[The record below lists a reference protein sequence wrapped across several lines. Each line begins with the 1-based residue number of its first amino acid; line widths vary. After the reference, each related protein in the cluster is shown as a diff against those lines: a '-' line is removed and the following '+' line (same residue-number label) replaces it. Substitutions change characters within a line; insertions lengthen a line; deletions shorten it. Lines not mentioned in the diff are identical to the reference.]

1 MPKKSL
7 HMKILLWGWV
17 IMISALLLTF
27 WFYYGTVAD
36 ELADSSGQNTS
47 KLLNYVRGQI
57 SKSEETPGTPAFQ
70 DQVNKL
76 GHALGIRI
84 TYIKNGKV
92 LADSE
97 VQESR
102 IAKLDDHS
110 NRPEVIAAEAGGAGE
125 NIRFSKTLDTRMLYV
140 AKTMNKEGEFLRLA
154 LPYSVIGDR
163 LDRVKTHFTIILL
176 LIAIGSA
183 LLLIYIGKRTAA
195 AVTEISATARAIGE
209 GDYNKRI
216 RIIPGGEYQLMADS
230 VNTMARKIQGH
241 IEIIEDQKNKL
252 DAIFDNMKEG
262 IMVLD
267 THGKIES
274 VNNSMTEIVPETKE
288 SIGRMPLEVL
298 TRHEIQDSVDAIIN
312 NLNHTTSD
320 SLILDF
326 PDGRS
331 LNVTICSFNDSG
343 NRRKLILVFHD
354 ISEVRRVEM
363 LLRDFVSNA
372 SHQLRT
378 PLTSI
383 KGYAETIIDNPP
395 QDPQILA
402 QFLSIILKNANHMSK
417 VITGM
422 FALARSEFSGKKLRS
437 EPTSLHGTIL
447 HVINNLTRIAAA
459 KEIQIIKGNVPDV
472 LVVGTD
478 EGLIQIFENL
488 LENAIKYAPESS
500 SIKIETMLE
509 EDSIITKVVDEG
521 PGILPSDAERIFER
535 FFKLD
540 ENAVENGSSGL
551 GLAIC
556 RSLVR
561 NFNGD
566 IWVESPADKSTKRG
580 SAFCVK
586 LPVANGE

>member
-7 HMKILLWGWV
+7 HMKILLWGWAV
-17 IMISALLLTF
+17 MLCALLLTF
-27 WFYYGTVAD
+27 WFYYGTVAN
-36 ELADSSGQNTS
+36 ELANSSEQNTS
-47 KLLNYVRGQI
+47 RLLNYVRGQI
-57 SKSEETPGTPAFQ
+57 SKSEETPGTSAFQ
-70 DQVNKL
+70 RQVTQL

-84 TYIKNGKV
+84 TYIKDGKV

-97 VQESR
+97 VKEKR
-102 IAKLDDHS
+102 LPKLDDHS
-110 NRPEVIAAEAGGAGE
+110 NRPEVIAAEASGSGE

-163 LDRVKTHFTIILL
+163 LDRVKIHFAVTLL
-176 LIAIGSA
+176 LIVIGSA
-183 LLLIYIGKRTAA
+183 LLLIYIGKRTSA

-216 RIIPGGEYQLMADS
+216 RIIPGGEYQLLADS

-252 DAIFDNMKEG
+252 DAMFDNMKEG

-267 THGKIES
+267 TDGKIES
-274 VNNSMTEIVPETKE
+274 VNNSMTEIVPETKD
-288 SIGRMPLEVL
+288 SKGRMPLEVL
-298 TRHEIQDSVDAIIN
+298 TRHEIQDSVDTIISN
-312 NLNHTTSD
+312 SNDTKSD
-320 SLILDF
+320 SIILDF

-331 LNVTICSFNDSG
+331 LNVTICSFNDSS

-354 ISEVRRVEM
+354 ISEVRRIEM
-363 LLRDFVSNA
+363 ILRDFVSNA

-383 KGYAETIIDNPP
+383 KGYTETIIDNPP
-395 QDPQILA
+395 QDSQTLSK
-402 QFLSIILKNANHMSK
+402 FLNIILENANHMSK

-422 FALARSEFSGKKLRS
+422 FALARSEYSGKKLRS
-437 EPTSLHGTIL
+437 EPTNLNATIL
-447 HVINNLTRIAAA
+447 HSINNLTKIAAA
-459 KEIQIIKGNVPDV
+459 KNIQIIKGDIPDK

-488 LENAIKYAPESS
+488 LENAIKYAPENSS
-500 SIKIETMLE
+500 VKIETKLE
-509 EDSIITKVVDEG
+509 EKSITTKIVDEG
-521 PGILPSDAERIFER
+521 PGILPSDTERIFER

-566 IWVESPADKSTKRG
+566 IWVESPANTSTGTG

-586 LPVANGE
+586 LPVADGE

>member
-7 HMKILLWGWV
+7 HMKILLWGWAV
-17 IMISALLLTF
+17 MLCALLLTF
-27 WFYYGTVAD
+27 WFYYGTVAN
-36 ELADSSGQNTS
+36 ELANSSEQNTS
-47 KLLNYVRGQI
+47 RLLNYVRGQI
-57 SKSEETPGTPAFQ
+57 SKSEESPGTSAFQ
-70 DQVNKL
+70 SQVTQL

-84 TYIKNGKV
+84 TYIKDGKV

-97 VQESR
+97 VQEKR
-102 IAKLDDHS
+102 LPKLDDHS
-110 NRPEVIAAEAGGAGE
+110 NRPEVIAAEASGSGE

-154 LPYSVIGDR
+154 LPYSVIGER
-163 LDRVKTHFTIILL
+163 LDRVKIHFAVILL

-183 LLLIYIGKRTAA
+183 LLLIYIGKRTSA

-216 RIIPGGEYQLMADS
+216 RIIPGGEYQLLADS
-230 VNTMARKIQGH
+230 INTMARKIQGH

-252 DAIFDNMKEG
+252 DAMFDNMKEG

-267 THGKIES
+267 TDGKIES
-274 VNNSMTEIVPETKE
+274 VNNSMTEIVPETKD
-288 SIGRMPLEVL
+288 SKGRMPLEVL
-298 TRHEIQDSVDAIIN
+298 TRHEIQDSVDTIIN
-312 NLNHTTSD
+312 NSNDTKSD
-320 SLILDF
+320 SIILDF

-331 LNVTICSFNDSG
+331 LNVTVCSFNDSS

-354 ISEVRRVEM
+354 ISEVRRIEM
-363 LLRDFVSNA
+363 ILRDFVSNA

-383 KGYAETIIDNPP
+383 KGYTETIIDNPP
-395 QDPQILA
+395 QDSQTLSK
-402 QFLSIILKNANHMSK
+402 FLNIILENANHMSK

-422 FALARSEFSGKKLRS
+422 FALARSEYSGKKLRS
-437 EPTSLHGTIL
+437 EPTSLNATIL
-447 HVINNLTRIAAA
+447 HSINNLTKIAAT
-459 KEIQIIKGNVPDV
+459 KNIQITKGNIPDE

-488 LENAIKYAPESS
+488 LENAIKYAPENS
-500 SIKIETMLE
+500 SIKIETKRE
-509 EDSIITKVVDEG
+509 EQSITIRIVDEG

-540 ENAVENGSSGL
+540 ENAVESGSSGL

-566 IWVESPADKSTKRG
+566 IWVESPTDKSTDKG

-586 LPVANGE
+586 LPVAHGE